1 MTLETA
7 LQTLSETERFFI
19 MATNQE
25 EIELNRDVTATLIP
39 HGEEFNLSR
48 GEKVTITHR
57 LGGNFT
63 VMTLQGMYR
72 IAAKD
77 ADALGEAASDSQ
89 KKPVDSNAKP
99 AEVDEI
105 RENLKSVFDPE
116 IPVNVVD
123 LGLIYRIEIEE
134 IKEKGRVVFVD
145 LTLTA
150 PGCGMGPVIADDVK
164 GKVLELPGVD
174 EAEVEIVWDPPWTQD
189 LISEEGKME
198 LGLI

>member
-1 MTLETA
+1 MST
-7 LQTLSETERFFI
+7 S
-19 MATNQE
+19 QE
-25 EIELNRDVTATLIP
+25 EIDLTRDVTATLIP
-39 HGEEFNLSR
+39 HGEEFILSR
-48 GEKVTITHR
+48 GEKVTVTHR

-77 ADALGEAASDSQ
+77 ADALGETNSDDAPKAPDANQEPASVEQ
-89 KKPVDSNAKP
+89 IK
-99 AEVDEI
+99 
-105 RENLKSVFDPE
+105 ENLKSVFDPE

-123 LGLIYRIEIEE
+123 LGLIYRIEIERIE
-134 IKEKGRVVFVD
+134 EKGRVAFVD

-150 PGCGMGPVIADDVK
+150 PGCGMGPVIAEDVK
-164 GKVLELPGVD
+164 GKVLELPGID
-174 EAEVEIVWDPPWTQD
+174 DAEVEIVWDPPWTQD

>member
-1 MTLETA
+1 MTATQKEVA
-7 LQTLSETERFFI
+7 LS
-19 MATNQE
+19 
-25 EIELNRDVTATLIP
+25 RDVTATLIP
-39 HGEEFNLSR
+39 HGEDFTLSK

-77 ADALGEAASDSQ
+77 ADALGETEKESEQNSQ
-89 KKPVDSNAKP
+89 TDPHPSEPVG
-99 AEVDEI
+99 VDEI
-105 RENLKSVFDPE
+105 KENLKTVFDPE

-134 IKEKGRVVFVD
+134 RKDKKRFAVVD

-150 PGCGMGPVIADDVK
+150 PGCGMGPVIAEDVK
-164 GKVLELPGVD
+164 GKILELPGID
-174 EAEVEIVWDPPWTQD
+174 DAEVEIVWDPPWTQD

>member
-1 MTLETA
+1 MSTH
-7 LQTLSETERFFI
+7 
-19 MATNQE
+19 QE
-25 EIELNRDVTATLIP
+25 EIELTRDVTATLIP
-39 HGEEFNLSR
+39 HGEEFNLSQ
-48 GEKVTITHR
+48 GEKVTVTHR

-77 ADALGEAASDSQ
+77 SDALGETATKSLPKAQEGNQEPASVEQ
-89 KKPVDSNAKP
+89 IK
-99 AEVDEI
+99 
-105 RENLKSVFDPE
+105 ENLKSVFDPE

-123 LGLIYRIEIEE
+123 LGLIYRIEIEN
-134 IKEKGRVVFVD
+134 IKEKGRVAFVD

-150 PGCGMGPVIADDVK
+150 PGCGMGPVIAEDVK

-174 EAEVEIVWDPPWTQD
+174 DAEVEIVWDPPWTQD

>member
-1 MTLETA
+1 M
-7 LQTLSETERFFI
+7 S
-19 MATNQE
+19 NSQE
-25 EIELNRDVTATLIP
+25 EVTLTRDVIATLIP
-39 HGEEFNLSR
+39 HGEEFTLGS

-72 IAAKD
+72 IAARD
-77 ADALGEAASDSQ
+77 ADALGEIKNDATKQVKQSRG
-89 KKPVDSNAKP
+89 KP
-99 AEVDEI
+99 ASEDEI

-123 LGLIYRIEIEE
+123 LGLIYRVEIEE
-134 IKEKGRVVFVD
+134 IDNRGRVAFVD

-150 PGCGMGPVIADDVK
+150 PGCGMGPVIAEDVK
-164 GKVLELPGVD
+164 GKVMELPGID

-189 LISEEGKME
+189 MISEEGKME

>member
-1 MTLETA
+1 MST
-7 LQTLSETERFFI
+7 S
-19 MATNQE
+19 QE
-25 EIELNRDVTATLIP
+25 EIELTRDVTATLIP

-48 GEKVTITHR
+48 GEKVTVTHR

-77 ADALGEAASDSQ
+77 ADALGETNSDDAPKAPDANQEPASVEQ
-89 KKPVDSNAKP
+89 IK
-99 AEVDEI
+99 
-105 RENLKSVFDPE
+105 ENLKSVFDPE

-123 LGLIYRIEIEE
+123 LGLIYRIEIEHIE
-134 IKEKGRVVFVD
+134 EKGRVAFVD

-150 PGCGMGPVIADDVK
+150 PGCGMGPVIAEDIK
-164 GKVLELPGVD
+164 GKVLELPGID
-174 EAEVEIVWDPPWTQD
+174 DAEVEIVWDPPWTQD